1 MNDDNAIIFN
11 KISEFVEIQN
21 KIWEKILDNTKHYIV
36 KTFNELLSSIM
47 FEKKTKENEN
57 ILSKLQDMI
66 YIFGDQ
72 NLIIDKNQ
80 ISSLNKKLNNLPKD
94 PIKLKE
100 EKLEDNN
107 LYDKILP

>member
-1 MNDDNAIIFN
+1 MNDDSAIIFN

-21 KIWEKILDNTKHYIV
+21 KIWEKISDNTKQYVV

-72 NLIIDKNQ
+72 NLIIDKSQMSPSNM
-80 ISSLNKKLNNLPKD
+80 KLNNLPKD

>member
-1 MNDDNAIIFN
+1 MIDDSAIIFN
-11 KISEFVEIQN
+11 KISEFSETQN
-21 KIWEKILDNTKHYIV
+21 KIWEKISDNTKHYIL
-36 KTFNELLSSIM
+36 KSFNELLSSIM

-57 ILSKLQDMI
+57 TLNKLQDMI

-72 NLIIDKNQ
+72 NMIIDKSQ
-80 ISSLNKKLNNLPKD
+80 ISSLNMKLNNLPKD

-100 EKLEDNN
+100 KKLEDNN